1 MKKRRTKKIIFTAI
15 AVLIAMGFYYS
26 FFSEDNTQPE
36 KITEDRTENNPDL
49 NHEIENPSRE
59 NILDGSSQEEVAS
72 GTYEN
77 YPVVDE
83 KEPDSELPKPP
94 KEQTPIIK
102 SFLFDVSFTSQ
113 APFGNWSDARKQDG
127 CEEAAAI
134 MAMAWVKG
142 ETLNA
147 KSVNDE
153 INKIAEYE
161 EEAVGTFHD
170 TSAFDTA
177 ETIFKGYFEYDN
189 VEVRYRIGKE
199 DIIKELM
206 AGNLIIV
213 PTMGQLLGNP
223 NYTSPGPVTHNLVVI
238 GYDIKT
244 KEFIT
249 NDPGTRKGKGY
260 RYNEDVLVDA
270 IIDYPTGS
278 HEKIVEEKTAMI
290 VVRPLAK

>member
-1 MKKRRTKKIIFTAI
+1 MKKRETKKIIFAVI
-15 AVLIAMGFYYS
+15 ATLIAMGYYYS
-26 FFSEDNTQPE
+26 FFGEDNAQSE
-36 KITEDRTENNPDL
+36 KNTREQREYNPDINHETENPAQ
-49 NHEIENPSRE
+49 E
-59 NILDGSSQEEVAS
+59 NILDGIGQGEVAS

-77 YPVVDE
+77 DPVVDE
-83 KEPDSELPKPP
+83 KEADSELPKPL

-102 SFLFDVSFTSQ
+102 SVLFDVPFTSQ

-127 CEEAAAI
+127 CEEAAVI

-142 ETLNA
+142 ETLDPN
-147 KSVNDE
+147 SVDNE

-161 EEAVGTFHD
+161 EETVGTFHD
-170 TSAFDTA
+170 TSAFDTV

-189 VEVRYRIGKE
+189 AEARYQIGKE

-213 PTMGQLLGNP
+213 PTRGQLLGNP
-223 NYTSPGPVTHNLVVI
+223 NYTPPGPVTHNLVVI

-260 RYNEDVLVDA
+260 RYNEDVLIDA

-290 VVRPLAK
+290 IVSKN